1 VRDHHHTPPPAHA
14 VTSPA
19 NPTVTNTPV
28 DLLVVG
34 GGLMGLGVAWRC
46 AARGMRVRL
55 LDRGD
60 LGRGAS
66 WAAAGMLAPCTEAQ
80 FHEDAV
86 YALSAQSQDL
96 WPQFAA
102 DVEAASGLSV
112 GFDTCGSIVVALDR
126 DDDAAQRRHF
136 AYQQS
141 LGMQVERLSGAALRE
156 REPLLSPKAIAG
168 TWSPVEHQVD
178 NRLLVDALIAA
189 CTRAGVALE
198 PHRAVTAVHV
208 GAGQVGGAIGDDG
221 VLRPARAVLIAG
233 GAWSRAIEGLGD
245 VTPPVRPVKGQML
258 SLATEPRYQ
267 LAHVIRS
274 AYGYIAPKADRWVV
288 GATSEDRGFDVRVTA
303 GGVWH
308 LLDGAYRAVP
318 ASHELPLLETWAG
331 LRPASRDTGPIMGD
345 CDVRGLY
352 FCTGHYRHGV
362 QMTPASVNGVAACIA
377 GEPAW
382 STHAPFNARRFAA
395 GAAHG

>member
-1 VRDHHHTPPPAHA
+1 M
-14 VTSPA
+14 TSPA
-19 NPTVTNTPV
+19 NPTETNTPV

-86 YALSAQSQDL
+86 YALSAQSQAL

-102 DVEAASGLSV
+102 DVEAASGQSV

-141 LGMQVERLSGAALRE
+141 LGMQVERMSGAALRE
-156 REPLLSPKAIAG
+156 REPLLSPKVIAG

-189 CTRAGVALE
+189 CVAHGVELE
-198 PHRAVTAVHV
+198 PHRAVTEVRV
-208 GAGQVGGAIGDDG
+208 DAGEVGGAVADDG
-221 VLRPARAVLIAG
+221 VLLPARAVLIAG

-258 SLATEPRYQ
+258 SLATEPSYQ

-308 LLDGAYRAVP
+308 LLDGARDPGRPAARQPRHRPHHGRLRRARPVLLHRP
-318 ASHELPLLETWAG
+318 LPPRRADDAG
-331 LRPASRDTGPIMGD
+331 LGRRCGRLHRRRARLVHART
-345 CDVRGLY
+345 VQRAALRRGSHAWL
-352 FCTGHYRHGV
+352 
-362 QMTPASVNGVAACIA
+362 TP
-377 GEPAW
+377 
-382 STHAPFNARRFAA
+382 RRYT
-395 GAAHG
+395 